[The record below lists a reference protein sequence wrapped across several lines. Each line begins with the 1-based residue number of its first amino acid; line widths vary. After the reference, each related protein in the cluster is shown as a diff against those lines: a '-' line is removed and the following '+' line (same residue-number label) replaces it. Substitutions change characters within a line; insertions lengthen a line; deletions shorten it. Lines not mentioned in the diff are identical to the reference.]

1 MGRSQLWPPFSH
13 TTFNITARTDPISTS
28 RPRNLTLLSASR
40 TVLSN
45 MKLTKRRS
53 SPYLPAPSSLWLP
66 DSHHPSPNPTAHP
79 TPLASQSTSSLIP
92 KRLPFRRRGQSA
104 GPELQLRKDDP
115 NLGTDYENRLEA
127 QTHTQT
133 QPHQTGGLESD
144 GNVFGFSSYDDHC
157 RRPVYTRSISVNT
170 EMIGG
175 VDDRKR
181 DSTGRNRYPPNSLA
195 PDRGWGF
202 GRMRKSR
209 QQDLRIVM
217 PERVESL
224 GYVKPLL

>member
-1 MGRSQLWPPFSH
+1 VERSQLRPPFSH
-13 TTFNITARTDPISTS
+13 TTFNITARTDPNSTS
-28 RPRNLTLLSASR
+28 KPRNLTLWSASR
-40 TVLSN
+40 TVLSS
-45 MKLTKRRS
+45 MKLTKPRS
-53 SPYLPAPSSLWLP
+53 SPYLSVPSSLWIP
-66 DSHHPSPNPTAHP
+66 DSHHPSPNPTPYP
-79 TPLASQSTSSLIP
+79 TPLASQSTTSLLP

-104 GPELQLRKDDP
+104 GPELQLRNDDL
-115 NLGTDYENRLEA
+115 NFGTDYENRLEA
-127 QTHTQT
+127 QTHTHT
-133 QPHQTGGLESD
+133 QPHQTGGSELN

-157 RRPVYTRSISVNT
+157 RRPVYTRSISVDT

-181 DSTGRNRYPPNSLA
+181 DSTGQNRYPPNSLA

-224 GYVKPLL
+224 GYVKSLL

>member
-1 MGRSQLWPPFSH
+1 
-13 TTFNITARTDPISTS
+13 
-28 RPRNLTLLSASR
+28 
-40 TVLSN
+40 

-53 SPYLPAPSSLWLP
+53 SPYLSVPSSLWIP
-66 DSHHPSPNPTAHP
+66 DSHHPSPNFTPYP
-79 TPLASQSTSSLIP
+79 TPLASQSTTSLLP

-104 GPELQLRKDDP
+104 GPELQLRKDDL
-115 NLGTDYENRLEA
+115 NSGTDYENRIEA
-127 QTHTQT
+127 QTYTQR
-133 QPHQTGGLESD
+133 QLQQTGGLESD
-144 GNVFGFSSYDDHC
+144 GNVFGFSSYDDNC
-157 RRPVYTRSISVNT
+157 RRPVYTRSISVDT
-170 EMIGG
+170 EMVGE

-181 DSTGRNRYPPNSLA
+181 DSTGQNRYPPNSLA

-224 GYVKPLL
+224 GYVKSLL